1 MPKEDIT
8 KLCKQY
14 KIPYETDPTNKDNA
28 YSLRNKLRNGV
39 LQKLYKQANKGKNGN
54 AFYQSR
60 RNIFAANENV
70 SSIIHRKK
78 LDTHTDRKAKRA
90 YTYTEEK
97 KELTVDDLYQLCQQQ
112 QQKNNITQK
121 ILTEIQQF
129 CIHKH
134 QGHKYRNGMYFF
146 PNKQTISIVA
156 APKKFWMRTNAM
168 KKKIENNTTKR
179 GKTDLET
186 PKIYK

>member
-1 MPKEDIT
+1 MVYSKSF
-8 KLCKQY
+8 
-14 KIPYETDPTNKDNA
+14 TNKQIKA
-28 YSLRNKLRNGV
+28 KMEMHSTKAEEIF
-39 LQKLYKQANKGKNGN
+39 LQQMKMYP
-54 AFYQSR
+54 
-60 RNIFAANENV
+60 V
-70 SSIIHRKK
+70 SYIEKK